1 MYANDSDKNVRYEIY
16 QLCSIVPTLEREK
29 GCNEDQYN
37 WILGEADMQLGQWA
51 ENAIWIRQMLHDKSR
66 SSEKR
71 QRENI
76 WSRRVAQSGL
86 TGRGLFS
93 RGCFSDAS
101 LSEGR
106 FFGRW
111 LMKGAW
117 SRGSAQGRSKPFS
130 VTTWDPWDDER
141 AGPSHVPRHGAAG
154 CQAVWHQDLEIIG
167 CKSLNNL
174 ALKSM
179 VKYAFASISSGF
191 HHMISASRCLRRRGE
206 DQTHRLLSIF
216 AFLPSP
222 RLELERKP
230 WFDTQT
236 ANASTTI
243 LLQTQYQTFI
253 ACDCSAVS
261 HWDITGHIS
270 Y

>member
-1 MYANDSDKNVRYEIY
+1 MPEAGDLLR
-16 QLCSIVPTLEREK
+16 
-29 GCNEDQYN
+29 
-37 WILGEADMQLGQWA
+37 GEASLFQ
-51 ENAIWIRQMLHDKSR
+51 RQHEIPGMMK
-66 SSEKR
+66 E
-71 QRENI
+71 Q
-76 WSRRVAQSGL
+76 
-86 TGRGLFS
+86 
-93 RGCFSDAS
+93 GCPTCPGTV
-101 LSEGR
+101 L
-106 FFGRW
+106 
-111 LMKGAW
+111 L
-117 SRGSAQGRSKPFS
+117 
-130 VTTWDPWDDER
+130 
-141 AGPSHVPRHGAAG
+141 AAKQ
-154 CQAVWHQDLEIIG
+154 CDTRT

-216 AFLPSP
+216 VFLPSP

-236 ANASTTI
+236 ANSSTTI